1 MRVVGY
7 IDPDIEPNSNR
18 EAAMLAAIRARG
30 LSLHRLHRDAAALR
44 LTGPN
49 IFVTVAGLGHLQI
62 SDLDAP
68 SRSELRSLQEIL
80 RRR

>member
-1 MRVVGY
+1 MRTIGY
-7 IDPDIEPNSNR
+7 IEAGIEANSNR

-30 LSLHRLHRDAAALR
+30 LSLRRLHRDGKSLR

-49 IFVTVAGLGHLQI
+49 IFVTVAGLGHLQL

-68 SRSELRSLQEIL
+68 TPTELRSLQEIL
-80 RRR
+80 RRN